1 MPTHQLKTITILLLF
16 FTITMPVFAAPPLQS
31 SPQPFFDV
39 FGNDPIFEPS
49 SNGGWDNGSV
59 SARAVVAVEGVFHMF
74 YDGSAESAD
83 NIRQPASIGHA
94 TSNDGISWER
104 SGDSP
109 ILTASDVP
117 FTDFEVSAGPVFVE
131 EDLWTMYFSTVD
143 DADFSS
149 GVIGRATATE
159 PDGEWVVDP
168 EPIITTGDG
177 TWDSRF
183 IFASSLVQTD
193 DAYWLYY
200 TGFGDERGG
209 AIGLATSTDGIV
221 WEKMDNPETTDAP
234 FLDSDPIV
242 IERGETGE
250 WDAGEVIQPYVR
262 ATESGYEMFYMGLDR
277 GFTGASLGYAI
288 SEDGIVWEKIE
299 ANPVISNTDNQDWSF
314 LSRPQAV
321 VIDDGTYR
329 LYFTVVHSNNRQTSV
344 YLALGIIQ

>member
-1 MPTHQLKTITILLLF
+1 MFKHQLKYIAILLLLI
-16 FTITMPVFAAPPLQS
+16 TITMPVFSAPPIQS
-31 SPQPFFDV
+31 TPQPIFEV
-39 FGNDPIFEPS
+39 YGNEPNFEPS
-49 SNGGWDNGSV
+49 SNGEWDSWGV
-59 SARAVVAVEGVFHMF
+59 SARAVVVVDGVFHMF
-74 YDGSAESAD
+74 YDGAAASAD

-159 PDGEWVVDP
+159 PDGEWMVDP

-209 AIGLATSTDGIV
+209 AIGLATSEDGIV
-221 WEKMDNPETTDAP
+221 WEKMDDPETIDDP
-234 FLDSDPIV
+234 FAESGPIML
-242 IERGETGE
+242 ERGDSGE
-250 WDAGEVIQPYVR
+250 WDAGEVIQPFVR
-262 ATESGYEMFYMGLDR
+262 ATEMGYEMFYMGLDR
-277 GFTGASLGYAI
+277 GFAGASLGYAI
-288 SEDGIVWEKIE
+288 SEDGIVWIKIE
-299 ANPVISNTDNQDWSF
+299 AKPVISNADSQDWSF

-329 LYFTVVHSNNRQTSV
+329 LYFTVVHSSERQTSV
-344 YLALGIIQ
+344 YLALGIVQ